1 MPDSAWGEG
10 AGKIAT
16 TSFPPPLTHT
26 HTHTLS
32 QTLWLLGLRAPGSS
46 EPAFQTPHHPSHP
59 VLPRIPEASDHT
71 PTTPHPGF
79 DPACLCSV
87 SPTQRPQPSFP
98 PPHPGGQSP
107 HWPGLPDLPLIREE
121 ISLPKSL
128 LTHPPQGRLCLFL
141 PRPSP
146 ATIKEDFLGPF
157 PSTSSTFFLTG
168 ESKPKSF
175 LPPHP
180 HLPISSEQA
189 GSLLCLQLTSQP
201 TLPRYGCLHH
211 SQRFICPAM
220 CQALFWC

>member
-1 MPDSAWGEG
+1 MSQHSRPPTIHPILSSPEYLRLL
-10 AGKIAT
+10 T
-16 TSFPPPLTHT
+16 TPPPL
-26 HTHTLS
+26 LIQAS
-32 QTLWLLGLRAPGSS
+32 IP
-46 EPAFQTPHHPSHP
+46 PASAPSHP
-59 VLPRIPEASDHT
+59 LSGPSPPSLH
-71 PTTPHPGF
+71 
-79 DPACLCSV
+79 
-87 SPTQRPQPSFP
+87 PTQEE
-98 PPHPGGQSP
+98 SP

-141 PRPSP
+141 PTPP

-180 HLPISSEQA
+180 LLPISSEQA